1 MHIILMIQDKDRLVQ
16 EFRTILDMDNY
27 DHNEI
32 NEKLAEIIKDVR
44 RLHPA
49 GRDD

>member
-32 NEKLAEIIKDVR
+32 NEKLAKIIKDVR
-44 RLHPA
+44 KLHPA

>member
-1 MHIILMIQDKDRLVQ
+1 MIQDKDRLVQ
-16 EFRTILDMDNY
+16 EFRTILDMDNC

-32 NEKLAEIIKDVR
+32 NVKLAEIIKGVR
-44 RLHPA
+44 KLHPT